1 MKENINTEE
10 LWNFRYDKGVLPEK
24 LVSGVHANLY
34 QKLAD
39 FVFKLKNR
47 TILDIGAGVA
57 PVAFLLRKRNFI
69 FDRYVAIDFSKNG
82 LSIAKDRVSNIETHV
97 AYVDKKIKIKGIDKK
112 SFDLILC
119 TEVLEHITN
128 YNLVLANIAYFLSDS
143 GTSIVSIPAG
153 KIMIKEHYHMNIL
166 VPDMIEAHR
175 KVGLNVYSVIKID
188 RWNIFKSNKNNIEDG
203 IKVSSELSI

>member
-1 MKENINTEE
+1 MKININTKE
-10 LWNFRYDKGVLPEK
+10 LWDVRYDNFLPEK
-24 LVSGVHANLY
+24 LVSGVHKQLY
-34 QKLAD
+34 DKLTD
-39 FVFKLKNR
+39 YVFSLKNR
-47 TILDIGAGVA
+47 NILDFGSGVA
-57 PVAFLLRKRNFI
+57 PVAFLLKKRNFK
-69 FDRYVAIDFSKNG
+69 FGKYVAIDFSENG
-82 LSIAKDRVSNIETHV
+82 LKIAKNRVPEIEYYVH
-97 AYVDKKIKIKGIDKK
+97 YVDKKIKIKGIDKK

-119 TEVLEHITN
+119 TEVLEHVTD

-188 RWNIFKSNKNNIEDG
+188 RWNIYKSNLKNSVNSKKDL
-203 IKVSSELSI
+203 ELSI